1 MIVKVYL
8 GLLGLLFLGGA
19 WMHSLPLVMVSTFL
33 LIILGAAAW
42 WSSHSLKNIQYHRR
56 FHYRRAFP
64 GETSYVDLSIEN
76 KKMLPVPW
84 LRIGDSWPE
93 AISLDGNAYQER
105 SQDPEYRDLI
115 HLLSLRWF
123 GRMRYHYQMT
133 FRKRGVYPVGPVR
146 FESGDPFGLFERY
159 SVKQQLEY
167 LTVYP
172 HILPLADLNLRPE
185 DPFGDIASGRRIYD
199 DPSRPIGVRQY
210 HPEDGFR
217 RVHWPATARTG
228 ELQTRIL
235 QPISSQVMMVCLNI
249 ATFPERW
256 QGVNPELLERLVDI
270 AATVIHT
277 GIKDGYSVGL
287 LSNGGM
293 AHSDQPYSL
302 APGRAPQ
309 QLSWLLQALAGV
321 MPISTLGFEKYL
333 LKAMPTL
340 PYGATLVVITG
351 LHSPLLDETLL
362 RLKRYRGNI
371 TLLSLDEKTPK
382 EIPGIR
388 VVRLPF
394 AMEDQS

>member
-1 MIVKVYL
+1 MTGKIYFL
-8 GLLGLLFLGGA
+8 LLGLLLLGGA
-19 WMHSLPLVMVSTFL
+19 WAHSLPLVMVSTFL

-42 WSSHSLKNIQYHRR
+42 WSSRSLKVIRYHRR

-64 GETSYVDLSIEN
+64 GETSSVDLAIEN

-93 AISLDGNAYQER
+93 AIPLDGTAYQER
-105 SQDPEYRDLI
+105 SPDPGYRDLT
-115 HLLSLRWF
+115 HLVSLRWF
-123 GRMRYHYQMT
+123 GRMRYHYRMT
-133 FRKRGVYPVGPVR
+133 FQKRGVYPIGPVQ
-146 FESGDPFGLFERY
+146 FESGDPFGLFEKY
-159 SVKQQLEY
+159 SVQKQLEY

-172 HILPLADLNLRPE
+172 HILPLAELNLRPD
-185 DPFGDIASGRRIYD
+185 DPFGDIASRRRIYD
-199 DPSRPIGVRQY
+199 DPARPIGVRPY

-235 QPISSQVMMVCLNI
+235 QPISSQVMMVCLNV

-270 AATVIHT
+270 AATVVHA
-277 GIKDGYSVGL
+277 GIQNGYSVGL

-293 AHSDQPYSL
+293 ARSDQPYSL

-309 QLSWLLQALAGV
+309 QLGWLLQALAGV
-321 MPISTLGFEKYL
+321 TPVSTLDFERYL

-362 RLKRYRGNI
+362 RLKHYRGNI
-371 TLLSLDEKTPK
+371 TLLSLDERTPK

-388 VVRLPF
+388 VIRLPVSG
-394 AMEDQS
+394 EVHP

>member
-1 MIVKVYL
+1 MTSRVYFL
-8 GLLGLLFLGGA
+8 ILGLLFLGGA
-19 WMHSLPLVMVSTFL
+19 WAHSLPLVMVTTFL
-33 LIILGAAAW
+33 LIVLGVAAW
-42 WSSHSLKNIQYHRR
+42 WSSRSLKDVRYRRR

-64 GETSYVDLSIEN
+64 GETSHVDLVIEN
-76 KKMLPVPW
+76 KKMLPIPW
-84 LRIGDSWPE
+84 LRIGDGWPE
-93 AISLDGNAYQER
+93 AIQLDETAYLER
-105 SQDPEYRDLI
+105 SSDPGYRDLI
-115 HLLSLRWF
+115 HLVSLRWF
-123 GRMRYHYQMT
+123 GRMRYHYRMT
-133 FRKRGVYPVGPVR
+133 FKKRGVHPIGPVR
-146 FESGDPFGLFERY
+146 FESGDPFGLFEKFTMQ
-159 SVKQQLEY
+159 KQEEY

-172 HILPLADLNLRPE
+172 HILPLAELNLKPE
-185 DPFGDIASGRRIYD
+185 DPFGDIASRRHIYD
-199 DPSRPIGVRQY
+199 DPSRPIGVRPY

-235 QPISSQVMMVCLNI
+235 QPISSQVMMACLNV

-277 GIKDGYSVGL
+277 GIKNGYSVGL

-293 AHSDQPYSL
+293 ARSDQPYSL

-309 QLSWLLQALAGV
+309 QLGWLLQALAGV
-321 MPISTLGFEKYL
+321 MPISTLDFERYL
-333 LKAMPTL
+333 LKSMPNL

-371 TLLSLDEKTPK
+371 TLISLDEHTPK
-382 EIPGIR
+382 EMPGIR
-388 VVRLPF
+388 VIRLPLTSEVH
-394 AMEDQS
+394 A

>member
-19 WMHSLPLVMVSTFL
+19 WMHSLPMVMVSTFL
-33 LIILGAAAW
+33 LIILGVAAW
-42 WSSHSLKNIQYHRR
+42 WSSRSLQNIQYRRR

-64 GETSYVDLSIEN
+64 GETSHVDLTIEN

-84 LRIGDSWPE
+84 LRIGDSWPD
-93 AISLDGNAYQER
+93 AISLDENAYQER
-105 SQDPEYRDLI
+105 SPDPEYRDLI
-115 HLLSLRWF
+115 HLVSLRWF
-123 GRMRYHYQMT
+123 GRMHYHYQMV
-133 FRKRGVYPVGPVR
+133 FRNRGVYPIGPVR
-146 FESGDPFGLFERY
+146 LESGDPFGLFERF
-159 SVKQQLEY
+159 SIKKQVEY

-172 HILPLADLNLRPE
+172 HILPLAELKLRPD
-185 DPFGDIASGRRIYD
+185 DPFGDIASRRRIYD
-199 DPSRPIGVRQY
+199 DPGRPIGVRQY

-217 RVHWPATARTG
+217 SVHWPATARTG
-228 ELQTRIL
+228 ELQTRIF

-256 QGVNPELLERLVDI
+256 QGVNPELLERLIDI
-270 AATVIHT
+270 SATVIHT
-277 GIKDGYSVGL
+277 GIKDGYAVGL

-293 AHSDQPYSL
+293 ARSDQPYSL

-309 QLSWLLQALAGV
+309 QLSRLLQALAGV
-321 MPISTLGFEKYL
+321 MPISTLDFENYL

-371 TLLSLDEKTPK
+371 TLLSLDERTPK

-388 VVRLPF
+388 VIRLPF
-394 AMEDQS
+394 PVEEHS

>member
-1 MIVKVYL
+1 MRVKVYL
-8 GLLGLLFLGGA
+8 SLLVILFLGGIWA
-19 WMHSLPLVMVSTFL
+19 RSHPMVMVSTFL
-33 LIILGAAAW
+33 LLILGVAAW
-42 WSSHSLKNIQYHRR
+42 WSSRSLQSIQYHRR

-64 GETSYVDLSIEN
+64 GETSHVELTIEN

-84 LRIGDSWPE
+84 LCIADGWPD
-93 AISLDGNAYQER
+93 AIPLDENAYQER
-105 SQDPEYRDLI
+105 SSDPGYRDLV
-115 HLLSLRWF
+115 HLVSLRWF
-123 GRMRYHYQMT
+123 GRFRRGYQMV
-133 FRKRGVYPVGPVR
+133 FQNRGVYPVGPLR
-146 FESGDPFGLFERY
+146 LESGDPFGLFERY
-159 SVKQQLEY
+159 SVQKQIEY

-172 HILPLADLNLRPE
+172 HILPLAELKLRPE
-185 DPFGDIASGRRIYD
+185 DPFGDIASRRRIYD

-217 RVHWPATARTG
+217 HVHWPATARTG

-235 QPISSQVMMVCLNI
+235 QPISSQVMMVCLNV
-249 ATFPERW
+249 ATFPDRW

-277 GIKDGYSVGL
+277 GIRDGYSVGL

-293 AHSDQPYSL
+293 ARSDQPYSL

-321 MPISTLGFEKYL
+321 MPISTLDFEKYL

-340 PYGATLVVITG
+340 PYGATLVVITA

-362 RLKRYRGNI
+362 RLKRYRGSI
-371 TLLSLDEKTPK
+371 TLLSLDERTPR

-388 VVRLPF
+388 VIRLPF
-394 AMEDQS
+394 GVEDHP